1 MMNFKTIRKVG
12 LSALLA
18 GTFVFSAEDSSAA
31 PAYKEPAGTTMTARQ
46 ADRKMK
52 STFAEQEKQ
61 LTAEQ
66 KKLWETIKNHK
77 DFSQILPEI
86 KMNLDITKI
95 TKNTNYIF
103 VPYDG
108 DNRYVWNYK
117 DYKSI
122 TLYWRSPSDPI
133 NVVYNHGQIAR
144 DYQTMFV
151 VPSYDVPDF
160 VKDKAECYFYTSK
173 TELEK
178 LSASEKEYVQALD
191 KCLNENYHF
200 LYGKGFADMDETQL
214 AEGKLAGHLYPL
226 FRLSKREE
234 KGFAPVKFGNT
245 PLEIKIH
252 RHIGAPMSL
261 EDIAKTSGFGY
272 FGGCEGE
279 THFMTNQTEGIFGVP
294 WAKDISK
301 DKKLIS
307 LTYAQANVRQKQG
320 VLASI
325 KILEEGMEG
334 LIAEGIPGASQEFTN
349 LLQAKEKQVLKYN
362 SLLEKYVRLS
372 RNGKLPKSLA
382 HTHALDK
389 YLTDNF
395 EKKAHDGIEPV
406 KITNQNVSAGV
417 AVQKK
422 NYELQR

>member
-77 DFSQILPEI
+77 DFSQMLPEI

-95 TKNTNYIF
+95 TKNENYIF
-103 VPYDG
+103 VPYETSNG
-108 DNRYVWNYK
+108 K
-117 DYKSI
+117 EYKSVA
-122 TLYWRSPSDPI
+122 LYWRNPSDSI
-133 NVVYNHGQIAR
+133 TVVFEHKQIAR

-160 VKDKAECYFYTSK
+160 VKDKAECYFYTPK

-214 AEGKLAGHLYPL
+214 AEGKLAGYLYPL

-234 KGFAPVKFGNT
+234 KGFAPVKFGST

-252 RHIGAPMSL
+252 RHIGAPLSV
-261 EDIAKTSGFGY
+261 EDIAKTSGFYY

-279 THFMTNQTEGIFGVP
+279 THFTTKQTGGIFGVP

-307 LTYAQANVRQKQG
+307 YTYAQANVRQKQG

-325 KILEEGMEG
+325 KILEEGMDG
-334 LIAEGIPGASQEFTN
+334 LIAEGLPDASQEFTN
-349 LLQAKEKQVLKYN
+349 LLQTKQKQVLKYN
-362 SLLEKYVRLS
+362 GLLGKYVRLS
-372 RNGKLPKSLA
+372 GNGKLPKSLA